1 MWALSEPQERLGGMG
16 RRQRSHRGRR
26 ECCISPTEP
35 KLHEVLG
42 QLALLSGSHCE
53 ETSGT
58 VFPVS
63 LLQSRE
69 F

>member
-1 MWALSEPQERLGGMG
+1 MWALSEPQEKLGGMG

-26 ECCISPTEP
+26 ECCSSPTEP

-58 VFPVS
+58 VVPVS